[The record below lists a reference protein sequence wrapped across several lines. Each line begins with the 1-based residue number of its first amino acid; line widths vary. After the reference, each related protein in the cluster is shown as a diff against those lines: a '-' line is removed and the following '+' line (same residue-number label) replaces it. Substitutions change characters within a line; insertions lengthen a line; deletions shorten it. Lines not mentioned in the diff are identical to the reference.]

1 VVTLHNYQVEVAQI
15 IAEIF
20 SGCQLSF
27 GDSGADNRSY
37 RVSLKINKTL
47 PGFKCDWNAQNG
59 AQQLFDL
66 FTRIDMSKD
75 TSCLEGHSVEAARIP
90 DSHSAN

>member
-1 VVTLHNYQVEVAQI
+1 MVQP
-15 IAEIF
+15 
-20 SGCQLSF
+20 QLSCLF
-27 GDSGADNRSY
+27 E
-37 RVSLKINKTL
+37 KINKTL

-75 TSCLEGHSVEAARIP
+75 TFLFRGFTLVEAARIP

>member
-1 VVTLHNYQVEVAQI
+1 MPIEFWDMVQTTAAI
-15 IAEIF
+15 
-20 SGCQLSF
+20 
-27 GDSGADNRSY
+27 
-37 RVSLKINKTL
+37 VSLSKINKTL

-75 TSCLEGHSVEAARIP
+75 TFLFRGSLG
-90 DSHSAN
+90 

>member
-1 VVTLHNYQVEVAQI
+1 MPI
-15 IAEIF
+15 
-20 SGCQLSF
+20 

-37 RVSLKINKTL
+37 RLFEKINKTL

-66 FTRIDMSKD
+66 FTELICQK
-75 TSCLEGHSVEAARIP
+75 TPSCLEGSLVEAARIP